1 MDIAEL
7 KKLVKLMNE
16 NELVELEIEEQG
28 STVRLKK
35 APPAVAFMQG
45 ATHLLP
51 APGPPPAP
59 PAGNAAPAPAAAPP
73 GPPPG
78 TEEIRSPIVGTFYR
92 SASPEA
98 PSYVNVG
105 DRIKPES
112 VVCIIEA
119 MKVMNEIKA
128 ERAGEVVEILV
139 ENGEAVE
146 FDQPL
151 FRIKVD

>member
-7 KKLVKLMNE
+7 KKLVRLMNE
-16 NELVELEIEEQG
+16 NDLVELEIAEQG

-35 APPAVAFMQG
+35 APPAHTLHVP
-45 ATHLLP
+45 ATMLLP
-51 APGPPPAP
+51 A
-59 PAGNAAPAPAAAPP
+59 AGAAPAPAPAAPAAP
-73 GPPPG
+73 AGPPPG

-92 SASPEA
+92 SSSPET
-98 PSYVNVG
+98 PPYVNVG
-105 DRIKPES
+105 DRVKPDS

-128 ERAGEVVEILV
+128 ERAGEVVEVLV

-151 FRIKVD
+151 FRVKVD